1 MRHRDTIASPS
12 PARIPN
18 TPIGK
23 DLCDRKTESPTRPN
37 NCGTII
43 SVIIFDSKSA
53 YKHFEEDRLDEDEIR
68 RAMAHPEWIALIDP
82 ADPSI
87 PPGTPGSTAALVIC
101 LRRPGAWHDD
111 LIEVLARPQGRD
123 MLVFHVEYL
132 TGKWRDYWMKWRR

>member
-1 MRHRDTIASPS
+1 M
-12 PARIPN
+12 
-18 TPIGK
+18 
-23 DLCDRKTESPTRPN
+23 
-37 NCGTII
+37 
-43 SVIIFDSKSA
+43 IIFDSKSA
-53 YKHFEEDRLDEDEIR
+53 YKHFEEERLDEDEIR

-123 MLVFHVEYL
+123 MLVFHVEHL